1 MKPFRSI
8 LAPVIGAL
16 SLAASAFAAQLPNGM
31 TSLSETY
38 GDWIVSCQMQI
49 DAPRCQMTQTQTE
62 PKTQQLFMAVEVRR
76 NGEGAMDATL
86 LMPFGLALKNGV
98 TLQADQAK
106 QILKAEFSTCLP
118 NGCLAPVGINEAT
131 AQSILSAKALNIGAV
146 AVAEGKPFTATVSLN
161 GFATGWNRLAEL
173 AK

>member
-1 MKPFRSI
+1 MKHFRSI
-8 LAPVIGAL
+8 LTPLILAF
-16 SLAASAFAAQLPNGM
+16 SLAASASAAPLPNGM

-38 GDWIVSCQMQI
+38 GDWLVSCQMQN

-62 PKTQQLFMAVEVRR
+62 PKSQQLFLAMEVRR
-76 NGEGAMDATL
+76 NRDGSMDATL
-86 LMPFGLALKNGV
+86 LLPFGLALKNGV

-106 QILKAEFSTCLP
+106 QMLKAEFSTCLP
-118 NGCLAPVGINEAT
+118 NGCLAPLGINDAT

-146 AVAEGKPFTATVSLN
+146 AAAEGKAFTATVSLN